1 MNVKA
6 RRGCGADAVAIG
18 CLQAIRFRRAARNIL
33 RTLGPMDFRPGI
45 ILTVTGIVALAHYF
59 LNLPG
64 HLPRGAELII
74 AVALVVLGVPLL
86 IVAIAHPR

>member
-1 MNVKA
+1 
-6 RRGCGADAVAIG
+6 
-18 CLQAIRFRRAARNIL
+18 
-33 RTLGPMDFRPGI
+33 MDLRPGI